1 MITNST
7 PANLKVTVAKLLNKG
22 TLKPFIRNYGTL
34 LSTLLVCVIFSLLSP
49 YFLTVTN
56 IMNILRQGAVITVIA
71 LGLTVVIAGGNFDI
85 SVCSIAGLAN
95 VFTAYLMREGISFAI
110 AAPVAIG
117 AGAILG
123 SINGF
128 MVAKLRIN
136 TFLATVAMMFVAS
149 GFDILLS
156 GGVRL
161 MVPAEMLS
169 LTRQIGVGSLGPIPN
184 LLIIL
189 LAICFICYVLLNRT
203 RYGRYIYAI
212 GGNSRCAYISGIPI
226 VRYTWLT
233 FILSGILGAAGGV
246 LLTTRLS
253 SGVPLVGLSMLGP
266 VINATYIGMTFIA
279 IGTAN
284 IPGTLLGGILLAIL
298 GNGLALLNV
307 PYYYQ
312 YMLWGLVIVVCV
324 SFSGSGLSEALV
336 VFQAKSR
343 ATARGLL
350 LFVSTYATPLLM
362 VLLAVVLGILR
373 PTFLEFANL
382 MDILRYATPVAMM
395 AIGLTFTVAGGGFDI
410 SVGSMASLATVLLAF
425 LLTKGQPLLVSIA
438 AVLASGLLLGLINGL
453 LCGRL
458 GLNPFVGTLAVLL
471 GAAGPQYIMSKGG
484 TPISLSG
491 QPVLDFIGKGFVG
504 PFPVLV
510 LILVAVALVMMFVF
524 NQTRLGTYIS
534 ALGGNPK
541 ALYISGVNIKN
552 IATIMY
558 VISGLMCAGAGIL
571 LTARLSS
578 GLTKVAEPYL
588 MDAIAAVFLGS
599 TFFSRGRPHVL
610 GALAGAVFMGMTSNG
625 LTLLGVPFWGDYL
638 FRGLMVYF
646 AIALSGMRRR

>member
-1 MITNST
+1 MTTSST
-7 PANLKVTVAKLLNKG
+7 PSSLKLTVAKLFTKG
-22 TLKPFIRNYGTL
+22 GFKPFVRNYGTL
-34 LSTLLVCVIFSLLSP
+34 LSTLLVCVIFSILSR
-49 YFLTVTN
+49 YFLSVTN
-56 IMNILRQGAVITVIA
+56 IMNILRQGAIITIIS

-95 VFTAYLMREGISFAI
+95 VLTAFMMRGGISFGI

-117 AGAILG
+117 MGAILG

-136 TFLATVAMMFVAS
+136 TFLATVAMMFVAD

-161 MVPAEMLS
+161 MVPPKMLDF
-169 LTRQIGVGSLGPIPN
+169 TRQIGVGSLGPIPN

-189 LAICFICYVLLNRT
+189 LVICIITYIILNRT
-203 RYGRYIYAI
+203 RYGRYIYAV
-212 GGNSRCAYISGIPI
+212 GGNPRCAYISGIPLSQ
-226 VRYTWLT
+226 YAWLT
-233 FILSGILGAAGGV
+233 FTISGILGAAGGV

-253 SGVPLVGLSMLGP
+253 SGVPLVDASILGS
-266 VINATYIGMTFIA
+266 VINATFIGMTVIA

-298 GNGLALLNV
+298 GNGLELLNV
-307 PYYYQ
+307 PFYYQ
-312 YMLWGLVIVVCV
+312 YLLWGVVVVICV
-324 SFSGSGLSEALV
+324 SFSGSGLSEAV
-336 VFQAKSR
+336 IVFQAKSR
-343 ATARGLL
+343 VVARGLL
-350 LFVSTYATPLLM
+350 LFISTYATPLLM

-373 PTFLEFANL
+373 PTFLQFANL
-382 MDILRYATPVAMM
+382 MDILRYATPVALM

-410 SVGSMASLATVLLAF
+410 SIGSMTSLATVLLAY
-425 LLTKGQPLLVSIA
+425 LLTKGQPLFVSIA
-438 AVLASGLLLGLINGL
+438 VVLASGLLLGLINGL

-484 TPISLSG
+484 TPISISR

-510 LILVAVALVMMFVF
+510 LILVTVALIMMFVF

-558 VISGLMCAGAGIL
+558 VISGLMCAVAGIM
-571 LTARLSS
+571 LTSRLSA

-588 MDAIAAVFLGS
+588 LDAIAAVFLGS

-610 GALAGAVFMGMTSNG
+610 GALAGAVFMGMISNG
-625 LTLLGVPFWGDYL
+625 LTLLGVPYWGTYL

-646 AIALSGMRRR
+646 AVALSGMRSR